1 MNLFDVIEALG
12 VNVES
17 APALPTRSVRRH
29 TRINA
34 SALNGTYRSYRR
46 TCRRLHL
53 KPVPRERAFGLIG
66 EWTEV
71 LSGRPEP
78 TQH

>member
-1 MNLFDVIEALG
+1 MRRRVG
-12 VNVES
+12 V
-17 APALPTRSVRRH
+17 
-29 TRINA
+29 
-34 SALNGTYRSYRR
+34 
-46 TCRRLHL
+46 
-53 KPVPRERAFGLIG
+53 KPVPRERAQGLMA